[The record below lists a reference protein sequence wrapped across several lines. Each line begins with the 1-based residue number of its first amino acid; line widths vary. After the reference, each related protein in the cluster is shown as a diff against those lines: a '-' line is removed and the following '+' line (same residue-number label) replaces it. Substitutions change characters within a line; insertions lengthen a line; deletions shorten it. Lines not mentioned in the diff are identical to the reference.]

1 VELSLVETGE
11 SVSDVK
17 ICETLGSWATGNL
30 LTDKFYDPDNNFSE
44 VSIDFTTEGF
54 DEAKL
59 VRIGEL
65 AVQAA

>member
-1 VELSLVETGE
+1 MELSLVESGE
-11 SVSDVK
+11 SAFNVK
-17 ICETLGSWATGNL
+17 ACDTLGSWATGNW

-54 DEAKL
+54 DETKL